1 MTLSDAIILG
11 IIQGITEFLPVSSSG
26 HLVIAQ
32 VLLGINMPGN
42 VLEVIT
48 HIGTL
53 FSVIFVFWKELIS
66 ILKTIQN
73 SATKKYILLLFIGTL
88 PALVIGLGSK
98 NIIYGFFDSIY
109 VVGGALLFTGII
121 LLATQK
127 FSFSFNNKQLNWK
140 KSLAIGIAQAI
151 AIIPGIS
158 RSGMTI
164 CTSLALGIS
173 GKDAAKFSFLLAIP
187 AISGAGLLIALDM
200 KGGPISIP
208 ITQLIAAFISSFSVG
223 YISLKWLLG
232 LLESGKFHLFG
243 YYCIIVGL
251 IAFCMG

>member
-1 MTLSDAIILG
+1 MTVYDAIILG
-11 IIQGITEFLPVSSSG
+11 IIQGITEFLPISSSG

-32 VLLGINMPGN
+32 VLLGINLPGN

-66 ILKTIQN
+66 IFKTIQN
-73 SATKKYILLLFIGTL
+73 SATKIYILLLFIGTL
-88 PALVIGLGSK
+88 PALVIGLGGK
-98 NIIYGFFDSIY
+98 NIISGFFDSIY

-127 FSFSFNNKQLNWK
+127 LSFNNKQLNWK

-232 LLESGKFHLFG
+232 LLESGKFHRFG
-243 YYCIIVGL
+243 YYCITVGL
-251 IAFCMG
+251 ITFCMG

>member
-1 MTLSDAIILG
+1 M
-11 IIQGITEFLPVSSSG
+11 
-26 HLVIAQ
+26 
-32 VLLGINMPGN
+32 
-42 VLEVIT
+42 
-48 HIGTL
+48 
-53 FSVIFVFWKELIS
+53 
-66 ILKTIQN
+66 
-73 SATKKYILLLFIGTL
+73 YILFLFIGTL
-88 PALVIGLGSK
+88 PAIVIGLGGK
-98 NIIYGFFDSIY
+98 NIISGFFDSIY

-127 FSFSFNNKQLNWK
+127 LSLKNNQLNWK

-151 AIIPGIS
+151 AIIPGVS

-200 KGGPISIP
+200 RGESISIP
-208 ITQLIAAFISSFSVG
+208 ITQLMAAFISSFSVG

-232 LLESGKFHLFG
+232 LLESGKFHRFG
-243 YYCIIVGL
+243 YYCITVGL
-251 IAFCMG
+251 ITFYMG

>member
-66 ILKTIQN
+66 IIKTIQN

-88 PALVIGLGSK
+88 PALVIGLSGK
-98 NIIYGFFDSIY
+98 NIISGFFDSIY

-127 FSFSFNNKQLNWK
+127 LSLNNKQLNWK
-140 KSLAIGIAQAI
+140 KSLVIGIAQAI
-151 AIIPGIS
+151 AIIPGVS

-187 AISGAGLLIALDM
+187 AISGAGLMIALDM
-200 KGGPISIP
+200 KGGPNSIP
-208 ITQLIAAFISSFSVG
+208 LPQLMTAFISSFAVG

-232 LLESGKFHLFG
+232 LLESGKFHRFG
-243 YYCIIVGL
+243 YYCITVGL
-251 IAFCMG
+251 ITFCMG

>member
-11 IIQGITEFLPVSSSG
+11 IIQGITEFLRISSSG

-53 FSVIFVFWKELIS
+53 FSIIFVFWKELIS
-66 ILKTIQN
+66 IIKTIQN

-88 PALVIGLGSK
+88 PALVIGLGGK
-98 NIIYGFFDSIY
+98 NIISGFFDSIY

-127 FSFSFNNKQLNWK
+127 LSLNNKQLNWK
-140 KSLAIGIAQAI
+140 KSLVIGIAQAI
-151 AIIPGIS
+151 AIIPGVS

-187 AISGAGLLIALDM
+187 TTLIASGKIIKTKVIDFSNLEILIVGSITSFLFAIIAIKTFLKIVEKYRFIPFGIYLIVLGLLI
-200 KGGPISIP
+200 
-208 ITQLIAAFISSFSVG
+208 Q
-223 YISLKWLLG
+223 
-232 LLESGKFHLFG
+232 
-243 YYCIIVGL
+243 
-251 IAFCMG
+251 FCD